1 MQNTY
6 RGSDAYELAIIAR
19 IMRGSMIEVLS
30 SNFIRTA
37 KSKGLSSFTIVTRH
51 ALKPALMP
59 VISYLGPAMAAVIT
73 GSVVVEQI
81 FGLPGIGTLLVQAAT
96 NRDYTTVLGLT
107 ILFGAMIVFFNFLV
121 DILYAFLDPKIRY

>member
-1 MQNTY
+1 M
-6 RGSDAYELAIIAR
+6 
-19 IMRGSMIEVLS
+19 
-30 SNFIRTA
+30 
-37 KSKGLSSFTIVTRH
+37 
-51 ALKPALMP
+51 
-59 VISYLGPAMAAVIT
+59 ISYLGPAMAAVIT